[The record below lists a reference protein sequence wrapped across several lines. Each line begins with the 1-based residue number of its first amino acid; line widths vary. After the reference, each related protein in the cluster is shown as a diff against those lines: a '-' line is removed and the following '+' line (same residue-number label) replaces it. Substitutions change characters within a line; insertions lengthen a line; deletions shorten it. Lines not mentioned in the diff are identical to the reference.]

1 MPAADRERGAGLVAT
16 IGAVA
21 AFLAFL
27 FLAVQLLFG
36 LHAASVV
43 TATGYDAAR
52 VVASGD
58 VAHDDPAAVR
68 RARAEAEAAAR
79 ASLGRFGP
87 HVERFDWSGSDP
99 DTVRLR
105 VRARNPRFA
114 FGLDRAVGLDLID
127 RTIEVRVERFR

>member
-16 IGAVA
+16 VGAVA
-21 AFLAFL
+21 AFLAF
-27 FLAVQLLFG
+27 LLFG

-52 VVASGD
+52 AVASGD
-58 VAHDDPAAVR
+58 VDHEDPAAVR
-68 RARAEAEAAAR
+68 RARSDAEADAR
-79 ASLGRFGP
+79 ASLGRYAE
-87 HVERFDWSGSDP
+87 HVERFDWSGSDQ

-105 VRARNPRFA
+105 VQARNPRFA
-114 FGLDRAVGLDLID
+114 FGLDRAVGLDVID